1 MPGRIEFLGKHTDYA
16 GGRSLICATEQGISV
31 TARER
36 EDTLFRITDT
46 LTGQSAE
53 LRLGPDLEIP
63 RGEWVAYPA
72 TVARRLARDL
82 GPLTTG
88 LDLSFTSDLPQ
99 DAGLSSS
106 GALVVAVA
114 LALADANR
122 LQERAGWREA
132 IPDRE
137 ALAGY
142 LGAVENGRA
151 FGPFAADGGVGTQGG
166 SQDHTAILCSRP
178 GMLVQYGWIPV
189 RFERA
194 VPFPP
199 GYVLAVAVSGV
210 EAAKTREA
218 LSLYNRLAEDAAELL
233 SVWREKSARDDPTL
247 FAALS
252 SAPDARQ
259 RLARSLDGHPRYQ
272 VLLARLEQFWDEC
285 NDIIPA
291 VGGLLERGDVAGLGE
306 LVDRSQAGAERGL
319 GNQVPETIH
328 LQRSARMLGAV
339 AASAFGAG
347 FGGSVW
353 AMVREG
359 EVRDFLD
366 AWSAGY
372 RAAYPSRAESAR
384 FLTTKAGPAA
394 TGFGLE
400 DRSRP

>member
-1 MPGRIEFLGKHTDYA
+1 VTVRAYRVPGRIEFLGKHTDYA
-16 GGRSLICATEQGISV
+16 GGRSLICATEQGISL

-36 EDTLFRITDT
+36 VDPLFRITDT
-46 LTGQSAE
+46 VSGQRAE
-53 LRLGPDLEIP
+53 LPLGPDLEIP

-72 TVARRLARDL
+72 TVARRLARDF

-88 LDLSFTSDLPQ
+88 LDLDFSSDLPQ

-106 GALVVAVA
+106 GALIVAVA
-114 LALADANR
+114 LALVDANR
-122 LQERAGWREA
+122 LQERGAWIEA
-132 IPDRE
+132 IPDRD

-178 GMLVQYGWIPV
+178 GMLMQYGWLPV

-194 VPFPP
+194 VPLPA

-218 LSLYNRLAEDAAELL
+218 MGLYNRLAEAAAELL
-233 SVWREKSARDDPTL
+233 SVWQEKSGRSDPTL

-252 SAPDARQ
+252 STPDARHM
-259 RLARSLDGHPRYQ
+259 LAQWLGSSRRGEG
-272 VLLARLEQFWDEC
+272 LLARLAQFWEEC
-285 NDIIPA
+285 NEIIPA
-291 VGGLLERGDVAGLGE
+291 VGDLLERKVVSGLGS

-319 GNQVPETIH
+319 GNQVPETMH
-328 LQRSARMLGAV
+328 LQRSARKLGAV
-339 AASAFGAG
+339 GASAFGAG

-353 AMVREG
+353 AMVRG
-359 EVRDFLD
+359 GDAQAFLD
-366 AWSAGY
+366 AWSADY
-372 RAAYPSRAESAR
+372 RATYASRAASAR
-384 FLTTKAGPAA
+384 FLLTRAGPAA
-394 TGFGLE
+394 C
-400 DRSRP
+400 RA

>member
-1 MPGRIEFLGKHTDYA
+1 MPGRIEFLGKHTDYG
-16 GGRSLICATEQGISV
+16 GGRSLICATAQGISV

-36 EDTLFRITDT
+36 NDQVLRITDAV
-46 LTGQSAE
+46 TGQRAE
-53 LRLGPDLEIP
+53 LSLGPDLEIP

-72 TVARRLARDL
+72 TVARRLARDF
-82 GPLTTG
+82 GPLAAG
-88 LDLSFTSDLPQ
+88 LDLTFTSDLPQ

-106 GALVVAVA
+106 SALVVAVGQ
-114 LALADANR
+114 ALADANR
-122 LQERAGWREA
+122 LQARAAWRGA

-142 LGAVENGRA
+142 LGAVENGRG

-178 GMLVQYGWIPV
+178 GMLMQYGWVPV

-210 EAAKTREA
+210 EAAKTRDA
-218 LSLYNRLAEDAAELL
+218 MGRYNRLADDASELL
-233 SVWREKSARDDPTL
+233 RIWQEQSGRSDPTL
-247 FAALS
+247 FTALS
-252 SAPDARQ
+252 SMPEAR
-259 RLARSLDGHPRYQ
+259 RMLARWVGDSPRRREF
-272 VLLARLEQFWDEC
+272 LLARLAQFWDEC
-285 NDIIPA
+285 TEIIPA
-291 VGGLLERGDVAGLGE
+291 AGDLLERGVVSGLGS

-319 GNQVPETIH
+319 GNQVSETIH
-328 LQRSARMLGAV
+328 LQRSARTLGAS

-359 EVRDFLD
+359 EAEGFLA
-366 AWSAGY
+366 AWRAAY
-372 RAAYPSRAESAR
+372 RAAHPVPADAAR
-384 FLTTKAGPAA
+384 FLTTTAGPAA
-394 TGFGLE
+394 GDLVP
-400 DRSRP
+400 SI

>member
-16 GGRSLICATEQGISV
+16 GGRSLICATAQGISV

-36 EDTLFRITDT
+36 KDPVFRITDAV
-46 LTGQSAE
+46 TGQHAE
-53 LRLGPDLEIP
+53 LPLGPDLEIP
-63 RGEWVAYPA
+63 RGQWVAYPA
-72 TVARRLARDL
+72 TVARRLARDF
-82 GPLTTG
+82 GPLATG
-88 LDLSFTSDLPQ
+88 LELTFSSGLPQ

-106 GALVVAVA
+106 SALVVAVGQ
-114 LALADANR
+114 ALADANR
-122 LQERAGWREA
+122 LQERAAWRDT

-178 GMLVQYGWIPV
+178 GMLMQYGWVPV

-199 GYVLAVAVSGV
+199 GYVLAIAVSGV

-218 LSLYNRLAEDAAELL
+218 MGLYNRLADDAAELL
-233 SVWREKSARDDPTL
+233 EIWREKSGRSDPTL

-252 SAPDARQ
+252 TTPEAHRM
-259 RLARSLDGHPRYQ
+259 LAGWVGGSHRREF
-272 VLLARLEQFWDEC
+272 LLARLAQFWEEC
-285 NDIIPA
+285 TEIIPA
-291 VGGLLERGDVAGLGE
+291 VGDLLERGVVSGLGS

-319 GNQVPETIH
+319 GNQVSETIH
-328 LQRSARMLGAV
+328 LQRSARTLGAI

-353 AMVREG
+353 AMVRDREA
-359 EVRDFLD
+359 EEFLT
-366 AWSAGY
+366 AWRAGY
-372 RAAYPSRAESAR
+372 RAAHPAPAEAAR
-384 FLTTKAGPAA
+384 FLTTTAGPAA
-394 TGFGLE
+394 QA
-400 DRSRP
+400 DRIAGG